1 MEKSF
6 CVCYNGWT
14 QEDFFMSY
22 YSAVTYLAVFS
33 MVIMMLI
40 VQSNDVLSR

>member
-1 MEKSF
+1 
-6 CVCYNGWT
+6 
-14 QEDFFMSY
+14 MSY
-22 YSAVTYLAVFS
+22 YSAVTYFAVFS

>member
-1 MEKSF
+1 
-6 CVCYNGWT
+6 
-14 QEDFFMSY
+14 MSY
-22 YSAVTYLAVFS
+22 YSTVTYLAVFS

>member
-1 MEKSF
+1 
-6 CVCYNGWT
+6 
-14 QEDFFMSY
+14 MSY
-22 YSAVTYLAVFS
+22 YSAVTYLSVFS

>member
-1 MEKSF
+1 
-6 CVCYNGWT
+6 
-14 QEDFFMSY
+14 MSY